1 MELLKEA
8 VPKVSRVG
16 VLWNPALP
24 YTGGHIREAP
34 VAAQSLRLQLELVEA
49 RGPDDFD
56 GAFATMTR
64 KRVGAVLV
72 LLDPG
77 FFTNR
82 TQLVDLAAKKRLPA
96 MYGARE
102 FADL

>member
-1 MELLKEA
+1 M
-8 VPKVSRVG
+8 
-16 VLWNPALP
+16 
-24 YTGGHIREAP
+24 
-34 VAAQSLRLQLELVEA
+34 RLQLEIVDA

-72 LLDPG
+72 LGEPSSVQ
-77 FFTNR
+77 NR

-96 MYGARE
+96 MYGVRE
-102 FADL
+102 YVDAGGLMSYASAKFGA